1 MICWCENMRWWAL
14 AWLAAAA
21 LAGCGG
27 GGGGEPVQPAGVQ
40 GFASAPTVGAS
51 PIAAAALPRPTA
63 RLAAPTLTQGA
74 LVAWARQA
82 YPSYFGGD
90 AQTGTY
96 EGYEYWYFPSY
107 ANYIGFKDGNVYV
120 LGELSGWDLL
130 ALGSIDTFICSVY
143 DCGTSG
149 GTVAQLVGTAAVG
162 SALANAPVA
171 ITNAAGNSPCQE
183 TSITTTPLGSYT
195 CTLKS
200 GESAPFFVVI
210 TDPTGNTP
218 PLVSVA
224 TTTPAAGTA
233 LTVNATPLT
242 TAIVAQLGGG
252 DALAVVN
259 GRTVDAARL
268 AAITSNVVK
277 QLSQVLAAIGGPAD
291 YDPFTTSITAAT
303 ADNTGN
309 TADLV
314 LDVVKV
320 GSDATT
326 RQLTLS
332 TVDHPTPVPL
342 ATDTDAGGTL
352 SAPDAAVASLSQA
365 SQIVA
370 RTFKDCFALPTAQ
383 RALHTTTLAQSAG
396 GPEVDQVGPACQD
409 LVASSSNAAGVDYL
423 HNGYKAGQQLYGLLT
438 ADRMTGATF
447 SVPEIMAF
455 YPKSATAVAPA
466 FDAYDH
472 AVLNIRYVDSAGNP
486 ANVIVVAGK
495 LPGTSSTARPT
506 DWWLVGNQQP
516 VDSSV
521 LMTVRRIEQLNP
533 ANTNKFSTFQIGFVV
548 DVNSQGPGSVDPV
561 QGNLSKARVSGPG
574 LPGSG
579 AAGTGLVFAVSAASG
594 NPYMDLFNKTGSL
607 TTGTLCG
614 NGTLTNCPLV
624 WLGRTA
630 GTTGTAATTPGNTP
644 GNMLWAQPSEFD
656 VARLVKGAQYKIELF
671 YGTSTTA
678 KYTVTKT
685 LVSDFVAPTS
695 LVNLPWNSAGPQ
707 TLAALDPN
715 GSLAGP
721 QSSLPLDW
729 LQNPAAQQVS
739 SVSAVFDAFGS
750 YGPSQQVAPGAT
762 SAVLN
767 ATVPAFTLAN
777 PPSRTVKFNYRT
789 TDGSSKSSVYEY
801 N

>member
-1 MICWCENMRWWAL
+1 MICRYKDMRWWAL

-40 GFASAPTVGAS
+40 GFEAAPTVGES

-63 RLAAPTLTQGA
+63 RLAAPTLTPSA

-107 ANYIGFKDGNVYV
+107 ANYIGFKDGNVYL
-120 LGELSGWDLL
+120 LGEVSDWDLL
-130 ALGSIDTFICSVY
+130 ALGSIDSFTCSVY
-143 DCGTSG
+143 ACDSSG
-149 GTVAQLVGTAAVG
+149 GIAAQLVGTAAVG

-171 ITNAAGNSPCQE
+171 VTNSAGNSPCQE

-200 GESAPFFVVI
+200 GETAPFFVVI
-210 TDPTGNTP
+210 TDPTGNTS
-218 PLVSVA
+218 PLVSVS
-224 TTTPAAGTA
+224 TMTPAAGTA

-252 DALAVVN
+252 DALAVVS
-259 GRTVDAARL
+259 GRTVDATGL
-268 AAITSNVVK
+268 GAITTNVVK
-277 QLSQVLAAIGGPAD
+277 QLSQVLAAIGAPAD

-342 ATDTDAGGTL
+342 ATATDAGGTL
-352 SAPDAAVASLSQA
+352 SAPDPAVASLSQA

-370 RTFKDCFALPTAQ
+370 RTFRDCFALPTAQ
-383 RALHTTTLAQSAG
+383 RVLHTTTLPQSAG
-396 GPEVDQVGPACQD
+396 GPEVDQLGAACQD
-409 LVASSSNAAGVDYL
+409 LVASASNAARMDYL
-423 HNGYKAGQQLYGLLT
+423 HNGYNAGQQFYGLLT
-438 ADRMTGATF
+438 ADRMTGASF
-447 SVPEIMAF
+447 SVPEIVAF
-455 YPKSATAVAPA
+455 YPKSATATAPA

-486 ANVIVVAGK
+486 ANVIVVAGS

-506 DWWLVGNQQP
+506 DWWLVGNQQA

-533 ANTNKFSTFQIGFVV
+533 ANTNKFSTFQIGFIAN
-548 DVNSQGPGSVDPV
+548 VNSKGPGSVDPAE
-561 QGNLSKARVSGPG
+561 GNLAMARVSGVG
-574 LPGSG
+574 LPGNG
-579 AAGTGLVFAVSAASG
+579 AAGTGLVFAVSADPK
-594 NPYMDLFNKTGSL
+594 NQYMDLFNKTGSL
-607 TTGTLCG
+607 TAGSMCG
-614 NGTLTNCPLV
+614 NGTLTNCPVV

-630 GTTGTAATTPGNTP
+630 GVTGTAATTQGSTP
-644 GNMLWAQPSEFD
+644 AFMLWAQPSEFD
-656 VARLVKGAQYKIELF
+656 VTRLVKGAQFKIELF
-671 YGTSTTA
+671 YGTSTTP

-685 LVSDFVAPTS
+685 LLSDFVAPTS

-721 QSSLPLDW
+721 QTALPLDW
-729 LQNPAAQQVS
+729 VQNPAAQQVS
-739 SVSAVFDAFGS
+739 GVAAVFDAFGS

-762 SAVLN
+762 SMVLN
-767 ATVPAFTLAN
+767 ASVPAFNLTT

-789 TDGSSKSSVYEY
+789 TDGTVKSSVYQY